1 MKISTLDR
9 ALLFVMVV
17 LAAYQVAIGIDHLT
31 TLSIAAFTIAFGILI
46 IAGLVLIILGFDVME
61 SPLVVIVSTIIPLA
75 MSLGL
80 VWERLISLR
89 TIYLAFAIIGFLAV
103 LITRSIP
110 VSGKVPTVVLAIVH
124 GVAGL
129 TIVLLPVIF
138 TIRGAAR
145 PAFLLVG
152 VGGALIGIGGLLLS
166 FLKAGKPILS
176 REKIF
181 RILPGL
187 LLLMT
192 ACFVAGFEF
201 G

>member
-1 MKISTLDR
+1 MKIVLS
-9 ALLFVMVV
+9 APCCSSWWCLL
-17 LAAYQVAIGIDHLT
+17 LIGRHRHRSSYAVHRRFYDCLWN
-31 TLSIAAFTIAFGILI
+31 LN

-152 VGGALIGIGGLLLS
+152 VGGALIGIGGLLL
-166 FLKAGKPILS
+166 LKAAADPLGRRS
-176 REKIF
+176 
-181 RILPGL
+181 RILPG

-192 ACFVAGFEF
+192 ACFVADRVWIRETQMFQQ
-201 G
+201 

>member
-46 IAGLVLIILGFDVME
+46 IAGLLLIILGFDVME

-110 VSGKVPTVVLAIVH
+110 VSGKVPTSW
-124 GVAGL
+124 
-129 TIVLLPVIF
+129 
-138 TIRGAAR
+138 RRR
-145 PAFLLVG
+145 P
-152 VGGALIGIGGLLLS
+152 GID
-166 FLKAGKPILS
+166 AILS
-176 REKIF
+176 
-181 RILPGL
+181 
-187 LLLMT
+187 
-192 ACFVAGFEF
+192 
-201 G
+201 